1 MPNQNQNIIE
11 TASIESLLKTEIADK
26 KNVFVF
32 ATDVVCQ
39 SWADWCVT
47 ENHTAVK
54 SVSSSRFLAWD
65 IFKGK
70 VVSAQKEGYS
80 AVPSVLRKLFVHTLI
95 QENAEHQIF
104 KKIINPYPEYR
115 KDAFAFAD
123 WISKNLSSLHIW
135 KKRLEQNKET
145 YGELDDEDEDYSIL
159 YARYSEFLEKNKLF
173 EPGWIDEIK
182 FADKKQHYYIFYP
195 EQIEDFID
203 YAGIFSAA
211 ENVSIV
217 YLPKETMPP
226 KCYEFP
232 DSRSELRK
240 TILRMVALVNSGKA
254 DWTQIA
260 LTVPDFETYRP
271 YLKRELELYSVPFVF
286 RAGEPLSKNC
296 AGRIFKEISACR
308 NNEFSFDSVRTLLLD
323 ETVPWK
329 NEIQAVK
336 EKLIREGNRMRCI
349 CPFEKEKCGG
359 KNFGTEKIDVWEA
372 ALTKTSNTKT
382 TDKSKQGNKPLLD
395 FYRSLKKAINLFFD
409 ENADFAKIL
418 SAWLGFKNNFLEAK
432 DFENNEF
439 EDSNKIL
446 ARCVTQLKEIIE
458 VEKTFK
464 SQIKIK
470 NPFDFFVSL
479 LDGKSY
485 TPQQKKDG
493 ISVFDYKLSA
503 SACFKYQFVINASQK
518 KLDIQKKRLAFLSR
532 EKREKLGFAADDLSM
547 RQSDVTAKLYARETD
562 GADGGFV
569 HFSYA
574 EDSFSGFSIPHSS
587 LENLKIQPEQTI
599 SDYILAEKNWIA
611 SGGEEKILLTEK
623 QKISLENWKNSAL
636 ENVNNNESGQNSESR
651 GYFVNGKIK
660 ENVDYV
666 LRQSRGNSAV
676 SDPEVQSGHIK
687 ISARGDMEQ
696 FFPCPRKWVLKK
708 ILRLQDDSL
717 DTRLM
722 QNFDM
727 GNLNHKILEN
737 FMKKYE
743 GKTLPWYDAKN
754 GCFIGVPLPK
764 EENSES
770 DDNKNQNKETL
781 LNKQEDV
788 TFGIKK
794 LLYGDLVNN
803 AIHDN
808 HSDFRDLPLV
818 LFTLDSQKTKIA
830 DSIFEFLKILL
841 LPFGEYSGK
850 KGFENINGV
859 GKCLVLGVEKTLAG
873 DFGGF
878 DLFGKI
884 DCLLKSAEG
893 EFVIL
898 DYKNS
903 KNSIPSAEE
912 SSVSDEGILRD
923 FQMPF
928 YANLVSENIRLG
940 NLKGELFASYFY
952 AINGNCKAAAFD
964 NTEGSKKILSD
975 FVPAMKTSLR
985 YAELFKTKT
994 ENYDFAPKSL
1004 RGRKNELSVSK
1015 YENCARCQFKA
1026 ICRTAYTIGDRTL
1039 ETRK

>member
-395 FYRSLKKAINLFFD
+395 FYRSLKKAINLFLMKTRILRKSFRHGSD
-409 ENADFAKIL
+409 LKII
-418 SAWLGFKNNFLEAK
+418 FLK
-432 DFENNEF
+432 QR
-439 EDSNKIL
+439 IL
-446 ARCVTQLKEIIE
+446 RT
-458 VEKTFK
+458 
-464 SQIKIK
+464 
-470 NPFDFFVSL
+470 
-479 LDGKSY
+479 
-485 TPQQKKDG
+485 
-493 ISVFDYKLSA
+493 
-503 SACFKYQFVINASQK
+503 
-518 KLDIQKKRLAFLSR
+518 
-532 EKREKLGFAADDLSM
+532 M
-547 RQSDVTAKLYARETD
+547 
-562 GADGGFV
+562 
-569 HFSYA
+569 
-574 EDSFSGFSIPHSS
+574 
-587 LENLKIQPEQTI
+587 NLKTQT
-599 SDYILAEKNWIA
+599 
-611 SGGEEKILLTEK
+611 
-623 QKISLENWKNSAL
+623 
-636 ENVNNNESGQNSESR
+636 
-651 GYFVNGKIK
+651 
-660 ENVDYV
+660 
-666 LRQSRGNSAV
+666 
-676 SDPEVQSGHIK
+676 
-687 ISARGDMEQ
+687 
-696 FFPCPRKWVLKK
+696 
-708 ILRLQDDSL
+708 
-717 DTRLM
+717 
-722 QNFDM
+722 
-727 GNLNHKILEN
+727 
-737 FMKKYE
+737 
-743 GKTLPWYDAKN
+743 
-754 GCFIGVPLPK
+754 
-764 EENSES
+764 
-770 DDNKNQNKETL
+770 
-781 LNKQEDV
+781 
-788 TFGIKK
+788 
-794 LLYGDLVNN
+794 
-803 AIHDN
+803 
-808 HSDFRDLPLV
+808 
-818 LFTLDSQKTKIA
+818 
-830 DSIFEFLKILL
+830 
-841 LPFGEYSGK
+841 
-850 KGFENINGV
+850 
-859 GKCLVLGVEKTLAG
+859 
-873 DFGGF
+873 
-878 DLFGKI
+878 
-884 DCLLKSAEG
+884 
-893 EFVIL
+893 
-898 DYKNS
+898 
-903 KNSIPSAEE
+903 
-912 SSVSDEGILRD
+912 
-923 FQMPF
+923 
-928 YANLVSENIRLG
+928 
-940 NLKGELFASYFY
+940 
-952 AINGNCKAAAFD
+952 
-964 NTEGSKKILSD
+964 
-975 FVPAMKTSLR
+975 
-985 YAELFKTKT
+985 
-994 ENYDFAPKSL
+994 KSL
-1004 RGRKNELSVSK
+1004 RAV
-1015 YENCARCQFKA
+1015 
-1026 ICRTAYTIGDRTL
+1026 
-1039 ETRK
+1039 